1 MIDRWVEISFDC
13 LPLRS
18 VGRVDVPLD
27 ASPQYQRRCEQV
39 KSAIE
44 RHGAFNTYYLY
55 DAQAVYHLTNDAQLG
70 MLQFSFEG
78 TVLTN
83 QSDDQTQQ
91 VDLEVQLE
99 GDVCD
104 WLTQPIV
111 QWFEK
116 CVQAAVKIEFDRYIA
131 AGDLQETRDRIEK
144 IAAESDEAGGFLG
157 MYL

>member
-1 MIDRWVEISFDC
+1 MDRWVEISFDC

-27 ASPQYQRRCEQV
+27 ASPKYQRRCEQV
-39 KSAIE
+39 KLAIE

-70 MLQFSFEG
+70 TLQFSFEG

-83 QSDDQTQQ
+83 QSDDQTKR

-111 QWFEK
+111 QWFQK
-116 CVQAAVKIEFDRYIA
+116 CVQEAVKIEFDRYIV
-131 AGDLQETRDRIEK
+131 AGDLQKTRDRIGQ
-144 IAAESDEAGGFLG
+144 IAAESDEVGGFLG

>member
-1 MIDRWVEISFDC
+1 MDRWVEISFDC

-27 ASPQYQRRCEQV
+27 ASPKYQRRCEQV
-39 KSAIE
+39 KLAIE

-55 DAQAVYHLTNDAQLG
+55 DGQAVYHLTNDAQLG
-70 MLQFSFEG
+70 TLQFSFEG

-83 QSDDQTQQ
+83 QSDDQTKR

-116 CVQAAVKIEFDRYIA
+116 CVQEAVKIEFDRYIV
-131 AGDLQETRDRIEK
+131 AGDLQKTRDRIEQ
-144 IAAESDEAGGFLG
+144 IAAESDEVGGFLG

>member
-1 MIDRWVEISFDC
+1 M
-13 LPLRS
+13 
-18 VGRVDVPLD
+18 
-27 ASPQYQRRCEQV
+27 
-39 KSAIE
+39 
-44 RHGAFNTYYLY
+44 
-55 DAQAVYHLTNDAQLG
+55 
-70 MLQFSFEG
+70 
-78 TVLTN
+78 LTN

-111 QWFEK
+111 HWFEK
-116 CVQAAVKIEFDRYIA
+116 CVQEAVKIEFDRYIA

-144 IAAESDEAGGFLG
+144 IAAQSDEAGGFLG

>member
-1 MIDRWVEISFDC
+1 MDRWVEISFDC

-27 ASPQYQRRCEQV
+27 ASPKYQRRCEQV
-39 KSAIE
+39 KLAIE

-83 QSDDQTQQ
+83 QSDAQTQQ

-116 CVQAAVKIEFDRYIA
+116 CVQEAVKIEFDRYIA
-131 AGDLQETRDRIEK
+131 AGDLQATRDRIEK

>member
-1 MIDRWVEISFDC
+1 MDRWVEISFDC

-18 VGRVDVPLD
+18 VGRMDVPLD

-55 DAQAVYHLTNDAQLG
+55 DAQAVYHLTNDTQLG

-83 QSDDQTQQ
+83 QSDAQTQQ

-111 QWFEK
+111 HWFEK
-116 CVQAAVKIEFDRYIA
+116 CVQEAVKVEFDRYIA

-144 IAAESDEAGGFLG
+144 IAAQSDAADGFLG